1 MQIKAFFDSRTS
13 TLTYV
18 VWDPDSRDAVVID
31 PVLDYDEAASVTFTE
46 SVDAVLGFV
55 ADQRLRPHCVLE
67 THAHADHLSG
77 SQRFKEGCP
86 AVSIA
91 IGRRITRVQATF
103 KELFHLAEDFP
114 TDGSQFDL
122 LLDEG
127 RPLRLGSLTV
137 ETRFTPGHTPAC
149 ATHRIGDA
157 LFTGDALFMP
167 DSGTGRCDFPGGS
180 AADLYASITQRIYAE
195 PDATRIFVG
204 HDYQPGGR
212 ELRYETTVGE
222 QKRHN
227 VALRADTTREQ
238 FIAFREARD
247 ATLSA
252 PKLLFQS
259 IQVNI
264 DAGRLPRPEGALS
277 YLKIPVNA
285 FSRRA
290 ATPAPRVGDCAP
302 APPEHAQG

>member
-1 MQIKAFFDSRTS
+1 
-13 TLTYV
+13 

-114 TDGSQFDL
+114 TDGSQFDCSSTR
-122 LLDEG
+122 G
-127 RPLRLGSLTV
+127 GPCAWARSPSKPVHARPHPRVRDSPDRRRALHRRRAVHARLGHRSLRL
-137 ETRFTPGHTPAC
+137 
-149 ATHRIGDA
+149 
-157 LFTGDALFMP
+157 
-167 DSGTGRCDFPGGS
+167 PGGS

-222 QKRHN
+222 QKAAQRG
-227 VALRADTTREQ
+227 AARDTTREQ

-264 DAGRLPRPEGALS
+264 DAGRLPRPEGLLS

-290 ATPAPRVGDCAP
+290 RRGAAGRRLRPGAAGAR
-302 APPEHAQG
+302 QG